1 MQTEVTIGIDIGG
14 TNTVF
19 GIIDKT
25 GKCYAEQTISTQA
38 YANVEDFIQDL
49 VAIVNNKLVS
59 LNVTLIGI
67 GIGAPNGNYYN
78 GTIEHAANLRWKGI
92 IPIVELLEKQFHL
105 PAFVTNDAKAAAIG
119 EMVFGGAK
127 GMKNFTVITLGT
139 GLGCG
144 IVINGKLVYGHDG
157 LAGELGH
164 TIVHPNGRACNCGRR
179 GCLETYVSAT
189 GIKRTACELLT
200 TENMAS
206 ELRDIPFR
214 QLTAKQIYEAAK
226 KGDPI
231 ALEAF
236 RHTGEEL
243 GCALANLIALTSP
256 EAIFL
261 LGGVANAGEW
271 LFKPTKEQMEQNLL
285 HVFKQ
290 KVKILRSSLP
300 DNAAIFGASAF
311 AWNELNR

>member
-1 MQTEVTIGIDIGG
+1 MATKVSIGIDIGG

-19 GIIDKT
+19 GIIDKS
-25 GKCYAEQTISTQA
+25 GKCYAERHIPTQA
-38 YANVEDFIQDL
+38 YANVQDFVQDIHATIL
-49 VAIVNNKLVS
+49 HKLTTRPLMPV
-59 LNVTLIGI
+59 GI

-92 IPIVELLEKQFHL
+92 IPIVELIENQFHL
-105 PAFVTNDAKAAAIG
+105 PTFVTNDAKAAAIG
-119 EMVFGGAK
+119 EMIFGGAK
-127 GMKNFTVITLGT
+127 GMKNFAVVTLGT

-144 IVINGKLVYGHDG
+144 IVVNGQLVYGHDG

-164 TIVHPNGRACNCGRR
+164 TIVHPHGRTCNCGRQ

-189 GIKRTACELLT
+189 GIKRTACELLA
-200 TENMAS
+200 TETIAS
-206 ELRDIPFR
+206 ELRDIPFH
-214 QLTAKQIYEAAK
+214 QLTAKKVYDAAQ
-226 KGDPI
+226 KGDAI
-231 ALEAF
+231 ALAAF
-236 RHTGEEL
+236 KRTGEEL
-243 GCALANLIALTSP
+243 GRALANLVNLIRP

-271 LFKPTKEQMEQNLL
+271 LFKPTREQMEENLL

-300 DNAAIFGASAF
+300 DNAAIFGASALV
-311 AWNELNR
+311 WNEMER